1 MKKITLMVTFLLVP
15 VISTAGVRVAKPMP
29 AGGMSEKPFKAK
41 TARYGAI
48 TAEARCRAS
57 NALPAVG
64 SGWSCRNGKRFSQT
78 LA

>member
-1 MKKITLMVTFLLVP
+1 MKKITLMVSLLLVP
-15 VISTAGVRVAKPMP
+15 VIAAAGVRVAEAMP
-29 AGGMSEKPFKAK
+29 AGGMAEKPFKAK
-41 TARYGAI
+41 TARYGAK

-57 NALPAVG
+57 NVLPAIG

>member
-15 VISTAGVRVAKPMP
+15 VIAAAGVRVAEAMP

-41 TARYGAI
+41 AARYAAK
-48 TAEARCRAS
+48 TAEARCRAN

-64 SGWSCRNGKRFSQT
+64 SGWSCRNGKRFCQT